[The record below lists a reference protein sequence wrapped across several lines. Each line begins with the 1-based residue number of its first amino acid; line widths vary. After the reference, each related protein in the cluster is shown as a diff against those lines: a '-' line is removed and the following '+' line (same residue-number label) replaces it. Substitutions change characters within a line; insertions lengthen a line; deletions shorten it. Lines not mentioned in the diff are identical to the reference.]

1 MVKPME
7 DIHRQHINST
17 KNAGSSLANCDFVSR
32 KNLLFH
38 SDNTLWYH
46 FICKVTYA
54 FYFENFYILFVAI

>member
-32 KNLLFH
+32 KNLIFH
-38 SDNTLWYH
+38 SDNTL
-46 FICKVTYA
+46 
-54 FYFENFYILFVAI
+54 